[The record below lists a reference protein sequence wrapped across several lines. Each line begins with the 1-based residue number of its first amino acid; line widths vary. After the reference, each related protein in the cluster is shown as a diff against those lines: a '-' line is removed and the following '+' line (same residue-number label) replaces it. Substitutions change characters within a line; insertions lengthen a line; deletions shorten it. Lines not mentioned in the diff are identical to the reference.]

1 MVIKENKKD
10 VVVNNDAYKERF
22 QFIVYSN
29 DNIICQRY
37 FRINGFN
44 SDAIGSVDL
53 FHTLEECVQ
62 MIKDDLNH
70 KSFVYQ
76 TLINDEPVKMTG
88 FLEDPA
94 TISDL
99 CNLTSSL
106 VSGNV
111 VLSDG
116 REVEKSYLYYNSTS
130 DEVYGDTEKL
140 NPWDVTFKFE
150 FRVDDRAVYERI
162 WDGTVYPKHIRNSV
176 DLSNTGSNAN
186 PSSIQLNS
194 IDGVL
199 QYVKI
204 GRPNL
209 VYLII
214 RNIVKVMSGGHE
226 DPEKYVNTISFDNC
240 ALKFDNET
248 DIEVPLV
255 DFRENDKVKECGT
268 TQGHPV
274 TRTGQVEYSY
284 YNYDNKFFES
294 WKRATYEKGVK
305 YRQWLTRCEKFS
317 DMGGLFPNEWNH
329 IEKHL

>member
-10 VVVNNDAYKERF
+10 VALNNDAYKERF

-44 SDAIGSVDL
+44 SDSIGSVEL
-53 FHTLEECVQ
+53 CQTLEECVQ
-62 MIKDDLNH
+62 MIKEDLEY

-76 TLINDEPVKMTG
+76 TIVNDEPVKLTG

-99 CNLTSSL
+99 CHLTSSMID
-106 VSGNV
+106 GEI

-116 REVEKSYLYYNSTS
+116 REIEKTYLQYDSRA
-130 DEVYGDTEKL
+130 DDVYGDSEQL

-150 FRVDDRAVYERI
+150 FRVDDRTVYERI

-176 DLSNTGSNAN
+176 DLSNSGANMN

-214 RNIVKVMSGGHE
+214 KKIVGIMSGGY
-226 DPEKYVNTISFDNC
+226 DNPEKYTNTITFENC
-240 ALKFDNET
+240 VLEFDNET
-248 DIEVPLV
+248 RVEVRVADLSLE
-255 DFRENDKVKECGT
+255 DSLLENKT
-268 TQGHPV
+268 FSHPV
-274 TRTGQVEYSY
+274 KKMGEKEYSY
-284 YNYDNKFFES
+284 YNYDNDFFES
-294 WKRATYEKGVK
+294 WKRATYDKGAK

-317 DMGGLFPNEWNH
+317 DMGGLFPNEWNR
-329 IEKHL
+329 IEKYM